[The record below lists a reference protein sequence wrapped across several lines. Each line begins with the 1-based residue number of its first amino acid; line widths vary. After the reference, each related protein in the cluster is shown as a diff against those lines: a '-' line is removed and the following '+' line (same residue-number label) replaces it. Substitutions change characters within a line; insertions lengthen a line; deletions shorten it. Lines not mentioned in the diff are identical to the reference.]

1 MLARVEDMKARKL
14 ELESKLDQL
23 KYRKDARLKVVQ
35 ELNIQLQQF
44 DIKA

>member
-1 MLARVEDMKARKL
+1 MKARKL

-23 KYRKDARLKVVQ
+23 KYKKDARLKVVQ

>member
-1 MLARVEDMKARKL
+1 MKACKL

>member
-1 MLARVEDMKARKL
+1 MKARKL